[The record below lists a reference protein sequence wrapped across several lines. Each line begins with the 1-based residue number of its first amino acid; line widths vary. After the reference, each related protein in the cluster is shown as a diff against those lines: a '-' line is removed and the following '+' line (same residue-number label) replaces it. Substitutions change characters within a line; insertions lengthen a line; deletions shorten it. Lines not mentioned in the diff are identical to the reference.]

1 MRDGMSDSHH
11 PVRWSKLHFLYLDHE
26 MSSLNPSATIINYN
40 VMLSN
45 LRGGF

>member
-1 MRDGMSDSHH
+1 MSDSHH
-11 PVRWSKLHFLYLDHE
+11 SQMEQASFLIYLDHE
-26 MSSLNPSATIINYN
+26 MSSLSPSATIINYN